1 MLKQVMSLLLS
12 LFYSKKESE
21 LVANQAMP
29 SNNRIDISTVDSL
42 TSWQT
47 VATYT
52 APSAGIASM
61 FGNAVKDNAFIQIIV
76 GGNTLTHPSISGFS
90 VNNQNPQIWL
100 NVKKGDSLTFKANG
114 LQNIKASFFKTVGWG
129 GVLALFKGVQYA

>member
-114 LQNIKASFFKTVGWG
+114 LQNIKASFFKTVGG

>member
-12 LFYSKKESE
+12 QFYSKKESE

-29 SNNRIDISTVDSL
+29 SDNRIDISTIDSL

-52 APSAGIASM
+52 APSAGIASLY
-61 FGNAVKDNAFIQIIV
+61 GTASKDNAFIQIIV
-76 GGNTLTHPSISGFS
+76 GNNTLTHPSISGFS
-90 VNNQNPQIWL
+90 MKNQNPQIWL

-114 LQNIKASFFKTVGWG
+114 LQNIKASFFKTVGG
-129 GVLALFKGVQYA
+129 G